1 MTRRRPHP
9 RRQWALALA
18 LAVGIATLVLLA
30 GQHRGAGPPLTPAAP
45 SGLPPAAAAGGAPAQ
60 ASLGSPAPAV
70 RRFLAGY
77 LAYSYG
83 HPSPLPASTDQLRAD
98 LLAQPPR
105 VAPNVAHRVPRV
117 IALSIVARTADE
129 QRALA
134 QIDDGHSRYPVELAI
149 VASSAGWQVAQVDPT
164 AVSDG

>member
-1 MTRRRPHP
+1 MTRRGPHP

-18 LAVGIATLVLLA
+18 AAVVIATLVLLA
-30 GQHRGAGPPLTPAAP
+30 GQHRAGPQLTPAAP

-105 VAPNVAHRVPRV
+105 VAPNVAHRVPRLV
-117 IALSIVARTADE
+117 GLSIVARTADE

-134 QIDDGHSRYPVELAI
+134 QIDDGHGRYPVELTI
-149 VASSAGWQVAQVDPT
+149 VASSAGWQVAQVEPT
-164 AVSDG
+164 ASNDG